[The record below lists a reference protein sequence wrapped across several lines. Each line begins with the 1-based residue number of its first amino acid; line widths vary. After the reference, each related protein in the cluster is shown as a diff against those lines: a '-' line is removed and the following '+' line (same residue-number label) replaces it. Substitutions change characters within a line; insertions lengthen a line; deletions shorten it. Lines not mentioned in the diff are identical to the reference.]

1 MGATDHT
8 FTALQVR
15 REIERIRDE
24 QDDPVMAS
32 IKAEATG
39 DLKLIFAANRERNE
53 NNAYIARL
61 HLRLANCHTLMSE
74 YQFSGELDRYAN
86 VWATAMGVQRLL
98 DEARRRPE

>member
-15 REIERIRDE
+15 REIERLHAE
-24 QDDPVMAS
+24 QDDPVMAA
-32 IKAEATG
+32 IKAEAAS
-39 DLKLIFAANRERNE
+39 DNRKIFAVARERNE
-53 NNAYIARL
+53 NNAYIAKL

-98 DEARRRPE
+98 DEARGVPK